1 MKKFEPENW
10 QKLLSDLYVWL
21 GSDEAIIRALQQFV
35 DLPSHHLTLLPLLRE
50 GRGQIRDVY
59 DAVGRG
65 IRHLHLLESEKDR
78 SKSFDKRQFIRH
90 PTGIPL
96 KVWHSSH
103 HALEQ
108 AQQVQKHIKQS
119 RQSLSNVSLGGLAF
133 HSQHAFP
140 MATPIK
146 INIDLVNPPFEA
158 LCTVVWCQ
166 KKVDGYDIGV
176 KFVDQDDVEE
186 ARMVEQIC
194 HIEDY
199 RKKMEGKG
207 RILDIEEAAVE
218 WLTEYGE
225 HFPMEMEEGKPYS
238 V

>member
-21 GSDEAIIRALQQFV
+21 GSDDAIIRALQQFV

-59 DAVGRG
+59 DTVGRG
-65 IRHLHLLESEKDR
+65 LRYLHLVESERDR
-78 SKSFDKRQFIRH
+78 SNEFDKRQFIRH

-96 KVWHSSH
+96 KIWHSSH
-103 HALEQ
+103 HAIEQ
-108 AQQVQKHIKQS
+108 AQQLQKHIKQTNE
-119 RQSLSNVSLGGLAF
+119 SLSNISLGGLAF

-140 MATPIK
+140 MSAPIK

-166 KKVDGYDIGV
+166 KKTEGYDIGV

-199 RKKMEGKG
+199 RKKMEVKG

-225 HFPMEMEEGKPYS
+225 NFPMET
-238 V
+238 